1 MKATETYLE
10 SKNHYLILDG
20 LRGVAAIMVV
30 IFHVFETYGG
40 GDRFAQIVN
49 HGYLGVDFF
58 FALSGFVVA
67 YAYDDRW
74 KQMTTWSFFKRRL
87 IRLQPMVIMGML
99 IGAALFYTQAS
110 KIFPLI
116 STTPVWKM
124 LLVTLIGCTM
134 IPVLPSMDIRG
145 WQETHPLDGPAW
157 TLFFEYIGNI
167 FYALFIRRFGTKL
180 LAFLV
185 FLAACLTI
193 NYTVFGPRGDVV
205 GGWCITPEQLNI
217 GFTRLLYPF
226 LAGMLL
232 MRLGKKIR
240 IPGAFWICSAALIIL
255 FTMPRFGGPQ
265 HLWMNGI
272 YESICIILIFPLI
285 LSVGAGATLTGGFST
300 RFCAFLGAISFPLY
314 IIHYPFIYLHVAL
327 VVNHKIPMAQG
338 IAIGIG
344 FMVLAIGIAYAC
356 LKLYD
361 EPLRKR
367 LTERFLKH

>member
-1 MKATETYLE
+1 
-10 SKNHYLILDG
+10 
-20 LRGVAAIMVV
+20 MVV
-30 IFHVFETYGG
+30 IFHVFETYGC
-40 GDRFAQIVN
+40 GDRYSQIVN

-300 RFCAFLGAISFPLY
+300 RFLRVSWRNFVPPIYYSLP
-314 IIHYPFIYLHVAL
+314 IYLPARRVGGKTTKSRWPRA
-327 VVNHKIPMAQG
+327 